1 MHIPICNYYY
11 YCYCYF
17 IHWYILY
24 LFREGLNYYQTSP
37 QVCPY
42 VASLECPSP
51 LWADDIS
58 IEASLVFLAR
68 SIFRHITPSS
78 RSPRNIQFP
87 TSKKYRLFPCHM
99 AHPFLFPQ
107 KKQSLVGGWATQKL
121 FSSIWIILFKRGKFQ
136 DIFKRPL
143 LIKHGLL
150 ENSVQYSI
158 DDVSTC
164 FPAVNFI
171 NFPTSK
177 PQIRI
182 QRHRSQGLNWIGP
195 EDVVNPAVFAPA
207 QLQLSQGSPN
217 GTQFVQIPA
226 AIPHTTVNA

>member
-1 MHIPICNYYY
+1 MKYVYVLFTFLSAIII
-11 YCYCYF
+11 F
-17 IHWYILY
+17 IVIIIIVIIYTDILLY

-87 TSKKYRLFPCHM
+87 TSKKYRLFPRHM

-107 KKQSLVGGWATQKL
+107 KKKKTIAGWWLSHPKIVLVNL
-121 FSSIWIILFKRGKFQ
+121 DHPFQ
-136 DIFKRPL
+136 PWKIP
-143 LIKHGLL
+143 
-150 ENSVQYSI
+150 
-158 DDVSTC
+158 
-164 FPAVNFI
+164 
-171 NFPTSK
+171 
-177 PQIRI
+177 
-182 QRHRSQGLNWIGP
+182 RHL
-195 EDVVNPAVFAPA
+195 
-207 QLQLSQGSPN
+207 
-217 GTQFVQIPA
+217 
-226 AIPHTTVNA
+226 

>member
-1 MHIPICNYYY
+1 MYT
-11 YCYCYF
+11 CYAHSYLQLLLLIIIVIIIIIISIF
-17 IHWYILY
+17 IIITIIIVIVVIIIIIIIIYNIIYTDILLY
-24 LFREGLNYYQTSP
+24 LFREGISYYQTSP

-87 TSKKYRLFPCHM
+87 TSKKYRLFPRHM

-107 KKQSLVGGWATQKL
+107 KRKNQSLVGGWATQKL

-158 DDVSTC
+158 DDVS
-164 FPAVNFI
+164 I
-171 NFPTSK
+171 Y
-177 PQIRI
+177 
-182 QRHRSQGLNWIGP
+182 G
-195 EDVVNPAVFAPA
+195 
-207 QLQLSQGSPN
+207 
-217 GTQFVQIPA
+217 FVWK
-226 AIPHTTVNA
+226 